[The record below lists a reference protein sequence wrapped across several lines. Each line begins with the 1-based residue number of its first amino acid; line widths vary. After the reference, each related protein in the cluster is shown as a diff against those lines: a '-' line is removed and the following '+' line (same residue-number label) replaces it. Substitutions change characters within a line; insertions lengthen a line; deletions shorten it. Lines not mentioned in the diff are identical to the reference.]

1 MNQPREDLTLDSRQR
16 LWRRAVLSLLMLFT
30 ALAIG
35 YSFASRAIIFTVQA
49 EPGADPL
56 PESLSIEIDI
66 SGWSLRLGGNYLLL
80 PGSYIAT
87 LSAPGYQSREYPFI
101 VDERATQPQRVTLA
115 EQPGSV
121 TLHFFDQHNT
131 VVPSNDGYLLI
142 NGVRQPL
149 TSQLQ
154 LARGHYRIEIS
165 QPRYR
170 SVEQA
175 IRVEGRGVAQTEAIE
190 LTPAWQVRTLT
201 SQPSG
206 AVAVVDGLEVGTTP
220 VQVELLESGSSVELS
235 LPGYELW
242 QQTIAA
248 IPGSERN
255 YYAQLEVERASL
267 QLTTQPEG
275 AAATLNGQYIGTTPL
290 SERILVNQP
299 HELSLHLP
307 GFLPHRQNII
317 AKESSDLTLLVGLKP
332 ALGELVLTINVTATE
347 LAIDGAKTALIEGRE
362 HRLALP
368 ARRHQLTFSKPGY
381 VTQTL
386 TVDPI
391 TERTQQ
397 IAINLL
403 THYQA
408 FWATRPNSIV
418 ASNGSELKRIKP
430 SGSVQMG
437 SPRRAP
443 GRRANEGDYTAKL
456 TRPYYIAT
464 TELTNLQFKLWREH
478 NSGTVGGAPLG
489 LDDQPVVNI
498 SWYQAAEYCNWLSDQ
513 EGFPRFYQLS
523 GGQLFGINWDSTG
536 YRLPTE
542 AEWAYVSRSRPDGS
556 SATYSWA
563 NQLYPPSTAVANFAD
578 RAAAV
583 LLPFTL
589 ANYRDGFTVS
599 APVASFSS
607 NRFSLFDLDGNV
619 SEWVNDYYTS
629 RPMAADNKT
638 DSYGPESGDLFVM
651 RGASWTLAGRSELRL
666 AYRNSG
672 SAGKLDVGF
681 RLARFIDK
689 QGVGP
694 GPGSSNE

>member
-16 LWRRAVLSLLMLFT
+16 LWRRAVLTLLMLFT

-56 PESLSIEIDI
+56 PESQSIDIDI

-80 PGSYIAT
+80 PGSYTAT
-87 LSAPGYQSREYPFI
+87 LSAPGYQSREYPFV

-131 VVPSNDGYLLI
+131 VVPSSDGYLLI

-149 TSQLQ
+149 TTQLQ
-154 LARGHYRIEIS
+154 LARGYYRMEIS

-175 IRVEGRGVAQTEAIE
+175 IMVEGRGVAQTEAFE
-190 LTPAWQVRTLT
+190 LISAWQVRTLT

-220 VQVELLESGSSVELS
+220 VQVELLESGSNVELS

-255 YYAQLEVERASL
+255 YHAELEVERASL

-290 SERILVNQP
+290 NERILVNQL
-299 HELSLHLP
+299 HELSLYLP
-307 GFLPHRQNII
+307 GFLPQRQNII
-317 AKESSDLTLLVGLKP
+317 AKESSDLTLLVELKP
-332 ALGELVLTINVTATE
+332 ALGEVILTINVTATE

-381 VTQTL
+381 ASQSL

-408 FWATRPNSIV
+408 FWAKRPNSIV

-437 SPRRAP
+437 APRRAP

-464 TELTNLQFKLWREH
+464 TELTNRQFKLWREH

-498 SWYQAAEYCNWLSDQ
+498 SWYQAAEYCNWLSVQ
-513 EGFPRFYQLS
+513 EGLPLFYQLS

-563 NQLYPPSTAVANFAD
+563 NQIL
-578 RAAAV
+578 
-583 LLPFTL
+583 
-589 ANYRDGFTVS
+589 G
-599 APVASFSS
+599 
-607 NRFSLFDLDGNV
+607 G
-619 SEWVNDYYTS
+619 
-629 RPMAADNKT
+629 
-638 DSYGPESGDLFVM
+638 
-651 RGASWTLAGRSELRL
+651 
-666 AYRNSG
+666 
-672 SAGKLDVGF
+672 
-681 RLARFIDK
+681 
-689 QGVGP
+689 
-694 GPGSSNE
+694 